1 MPNAWDRPGTGSP
14 FRMGH
19 ATADPLHLAV
29 GQALSKW
36 ERLEGEMAHLYSQ
49 FLSRGEAPYFNIPAV
64 RAFGTLNSPAAKADM
79 ITAAAEAYFHWLAWD
94 VRINVSATVMQEL
107 EVVEAELRS
116 ILKSYRGWMSRRND
130 IAHGYVAHTGPWDDN
145 TVTHLLYPSECST
158 NKWCVVVG
166 EPAYA
171 YEAKHI
177 DVFGT
182 AFEAL
187 EAAVRKLCD
196 GLTEFDKKVRALL
209 PQRKKSTMRPVS
221 NDAVSLDGA
230 PPAHETRE
238 H

>member
-1 MPNAWDRPGTGSP
+1 MPNPWDRPATGSP

-19 ATADPLHLAV
+19 ATADKLYLAV

-64 RAFGTLNSPAAKADM
+64 RAFGTLNSPATKADM
-79 ITAAAEAYFHWLAWD
+79 IAAAAEAYFHWLAFD
-94 VRINVSATVMQEL
+94 ERINANEIVMREL
-107 EVVEAELRS
+107 KAVETELRN
-116 ILKSYRGWMSRRND
+116 IIKTYRGWMSRRND
-130 IAHGYVAHTGPWDDN
+130 IAHGYVAQTGPWDDG

-158 NKWCVVVG
+158 NKWCIVVG

-177 DVFGT
+177 DSFGS

-187 EAAVRKLCD
+187 EAAIKELCD
-196 GLTEFDKKVRALL
+196 RLSDFDKKVRTLL
-209 PQRKKSTMRPVS
+209 PRYPWREPRPHT
-221 NDAVSLDGA
+221 G
-230 PPAHETRE
+230 
-238 H
+238 